1 MKLKKLISTLGLTT
15 CLLSMSSSAF
25 AMGDARE
32 PDSFDSPNYFQG
44 IGDSFEGTFYKSY
57 PDPNIPMDHDYFQ
70 WTNNTG
76 EGKAFYLH
84 FDTYQNRSLDYQI
97 RDMSFSGS
105 GNRVFK
111 DTGREAWYIYLPA
124 GGTLRIHVSSQ
135 DAIRVDPNVKYIIA
149 LSERPWWN

>member
-32 PDSFDSPNYFQG
+32 PDSFNSSNYFQG

-70 WTNNTG
+70 WTNDTG
-76 EGKAFYLH
+76 QGKAFYVN
-84 FDTYQNRSLDYQI
+84 FDTYQNRSLDYMI
-97 RDMSFSGS
+97 RDMSVG
-105 GNRVFK
+105 GPTHQVFK
-111 DTGREAWYIYLPA
+111 DTGRESWYVYLPA
-124 GGTLRIHVSSQ
+124 GEKIKIHVSSQ
-135 DAIRVDPNVKYIIA
+135 DAIRVDPNVKYIIS
-149 LSERPWWN
+149 LSERPWW

>member
-1 MKLKKLISTLGLTT
+1 MKLKKLISTIGLTT

-32 PDSFDSPNYFQG
+32 PDSRDSPNYFQG
-44 IGDSFEGTFYKSY
+44 IIDSFEGTIAKQEYG
-57 PDPNIPMDHDYFQ
+57 MDQDFFR

-76 EGKAFYLH
+76 QGKTFYIN

-97 RDMSFSGS
+97 FEIDHNGQAYQ
-105 GNRVFK
+105 VFK
-111 DTGREAWYIYLPA
+111 DTGRETWFVYLPA
-124 GGTLRIHVSSQ
+124 NGDIRIKVGAQ
-135 DAIRVDPNVKYIIA
+135 DAIRVDPNVKYIIS